1 MRFLNPSPFILILLF
16 ISSGCATKYVL
27 PGNRFISPESVG
39 GGLKVQAEIQQEA
52 AKLATLDVSG
62 GQTNNRLQYSDQ
74 TRMGY
79 FFGISLFEQMDF
91 IWYQAASSV
100 SFIGTRIQLIGGS
113 KTSRTAGHKLSI
125 TAAIGGNEHEIDSG
139 DPKIEFDMAGQDF
152 SIIHGYRI
160 NEYVMF
166 YDTLSLTNISF
177 DGTLKSKD
185 PLFDGL
191 EVNSSVKMM
200 GVYAGIELSYNQ
212 LMAKLEC
219 GYQSIEAKHTP
230 NRSGVRIGYAFG
242 YNF

>member
-1 MRFLNPSPFILILLF
+1 MKFLNPFDFILILLL
-16 ISSGCATKYVL
+16 ICSGCATKYVL

-39 GGLKVQAEIQQEA
+39 GGLKVQAEIQQQS

-62 GQTNNRLQYSDQ
+62 GQTNNRLQYTDQ
-74 TRMGY
+74 NRMGY
-79 FFGISLFEQMDF
+79 FFGVSFFEQMDF
-91 IWYQAASSV
+91 LWYQTASSV

-113 KTSRTAGHKLSI
+113 KASKASGHKLSI
-125 TAAIGGNEHEIDSG
+125 TAAIGGNEHEIDNG
-139 DPKIEFDMAGQDF
+139 DPKIEFDMSGQDF

-185 PLFDGL
+185 SFFDGL
-191 EVNSSVKMM
+191 EVNSSIKMM
-200 GVYAGIELSYNQ
+200 GVYAGMEFSYNQ
-212 LMAKLEC
+212 VMAKLEC
-219 GYQSIEAKHTP
+219 GYQTIEAKHTP
-230 NRSGVRIGYAFG
+230 NRSGIKIGYSFG